1 MCSMSRLLVIL
12 GLALGL
18 AACGPAPRPA
28 AEGPVQLQEPDNP
41 LLLAEHLD
49 VLLRSAMQGRVT
61 GSRSF
66 ALAAQYV
73 EDRMREFRLQPALE
87 RHYRIVYDARV
98 HLLWPS
104 VLGWADRDTAA
115 LLPGLEFWPDARSD
129 TGGVIADRVALC
141 AQPKTCPA
149 APVWVLPTAFAA
161 EASALAPARS
171 VQAVLLMGSL
181 HPTLTDAPIP
191 GLRLL
196 QLTPEAAARLL
207 GLPVSALRAHLT
219 DTAPATL
226 QLRRPIF
233 LQVRRMGETRVGALN
248 VLGFVAGK
256 DPVLRNEL
264 VIVCA
269 DLDVVALPGSPL
281 LFDGAHLGEGVAA
294 LLELAR
300 FYSTLAAYW
309 PQPRRTLLFA
319 VWSGARQ
326 GHQGLRVYLR
336 QPLWDPS
343 ATRRIVYLD
352 PDPGT
357 LAEMHRLAEQYGM
370 TLTPVLLPD
379 SLQEDRR
386 VFWRVPSEWQQ
397 IYQRIYNAPAAVSI
411 PEPEKLRTRALQ
423 RARALVRAAQAI
435 LLPEAITLDPWTSVR
450 EDTLRPPVTENHP

>member
-1 MCSMSRLLVIL
+1 MYNMYRLLLIS
-12 GLALGL
+12 GLALAL

-28 AEGPVQLQEPDNP
+28 MEGPVQLHEPDDP
-41 LLLAEHLD
+41 LWLAEHLD
-49 VLLRSAMQGRVT
+49 VLLRPEMRGRVT

-87 RHYRIVYDARV
+87 GHYRIVYEARV
-98 HLLWPS
+98 HLPWPA
-104 VLGWADRDTAA
+104 VLGWADQDTAA
-115 LLPGLEFWPDARSD
+115 FLPGLEFWPDARSD
-129 TGGVIADRVALC
+129 TGRVVADQVALC
-141 AQPKTCPA
+141 AQPRTCPA
-149 APVWVLPTAFAA
+149 APVWVLPSASAA
-161 EASALAPARS
+161 EAPVLAKARS
-171 VQAVLLMGSL
+171 AQAVLLVGPL
-181 HPTLTDAPIP
+181 RPALTDAPIS

-207 GLPVSALRAHLT
+207 ALPTSALRAHLT
-219 DTAPATL
+219 DTASVTL
-226 QLRRPIF
+226 RLRRPIF
-233 LQVRRMGETRVGALN
+233 LRVRRMGETRAGALN

-256 DPVLRNEL
+256 DPGLRDEL

-269 DLDVVALPGSPL
+269 DLDVIALPGSPL

-326 GHQGLRVYLR
+326 GHQGLRAYLR
-336 QPLWDPS
+336 RPLWDPA

-352 PDPGT
+352 PDPEA
-357 LAEMHRLAEQYGM
+357 LAELHRLAEQYGM
-370 TLTPVLLPD
+370 TLTPVLPPD
-379 SLQEDRR
+379 SLQEDRQ

-397 IYQRIYNAPAAVSI
+397 IYRRIYNASAAVSI
-411 PEPEKLRTRALQ
+411 PEPERLRIRALQ

-435 LLPEAITLDPWTSVR
+435 LLPEAITPDPWVPVR

>member
-1 MCSMSRLLVIL
+1 MCSMYRLPVIL

-18 AACGPAPRPA
+18 AACGPALRPA
-28 AEGPVQLQEPDNP
+28 VEGPVHLDDPDNP

-49 VLLRSAMQGRVT
+49 VLLRPEMLGRLT

-87 RHYRIVYDARV
+87 RRYRIIYDAHV
-98 HLLWPS
+98 HLPWPA
-104 VLGWADRDTAA
+104 VLGWADQDTAA
-115 LLPGLEFWPDARSD
+115 FLPGLEFWPDARSD
-129 TGGVIADRVALC
+129 TGRVVANRVALC
-141 AQPKTCPA
+141 AQPRTCTA

-161 EASALAPARS
+161 EATALAPERS
-171 VQAVLLMGSL
+171 VQAVLLVGSL

-207 GLPVSALRAHLT
+207 GLSASALRAYLT
-219 DTAPATL
+219 DTASVTL
-226 QLRRPIF
+226 RLRRSIF
-233 LQVRRMGETRVGALN
+233 LRVWRTGEIRVGALN

-269 DLDVVALPGSPL
+269 DLDVVALPDSPL

-300 FYSTLAAYW
+300 FYSMLATYW
-309 PQPRRTLLFA
+309 PLPRRTLLFA

-326 GHQGLRVYLR
+326 GHQGLRAYLQ
-336 QPLWDPS
+336 QPLWDP
-343 ATRRIVYLD
+343 ATTRQIVYLD
-352 PDPGT
+352 PDPEALPWLQQLAATYGFT
-357 LAEMHRLAEQYGM
+357 LE
-370 TLTPVLLPD
+370 PVLPPD
-379 SLQEDRR
+379 SLQVDRR
-386 VFWRVPSEWQQ
+386 VFWQVPSEWQQ
-397 IYQRIYNAPAAVSI
+397 IYRRIYNAPAAVSI
-411 PEPEKLRTRALQ
+411 PELEKLRMRALQ
-423 RARALVRAAQAI
+423 RARMLVREAQAI
-435 LLPEAITLDPWTSVR
+435 LLSEAITPDPWAPVH
-450 EDTLRPPVTENHP
+450 EDTLRLPAIENHP

>member
-1 MCSMSRLLVIL
+1 MYRLLVIS

-28 AEGPVQLQEPDNP
+28 EEGPVQLHEPDNP

-49 VLLRSAMQGRVT
+49 VLLRPEMQGRVT

-87 RHYRIVYDARV
+87 GHYRIVYDARV
-98 HLLWPS
+98 HLPWPA

-115 LLPGLEFWPDARSD
+115 FLPGLEFWPDARSD
-129 TGGVIADRVALC
+129 TGRVVADRVALC
-141 AQPKTCPA
+141 VQPRTCPA
-149 APVWVLPTAFAA
+149 APVWVLPDTSA
-161 EASALAPARS
+161 EATSRLAPARS
-171 VQAVLLMGSL
+171 VQAVLRVGPLR
-181 HPTLTDAPIP
+181 PTLTDAPIP

-207 GLPVSALRAHLT
+207 ALPASALRAHLT
-219 DTAPATL
+219 DTASVTL

-233 LQVRRMGETRVGALN
+233 LRVRRMGEPRVGALN

-256 DPVLRNEL
+256 DPGLRNEL

-269 DLDVVALPGSPL
+269 DLDVVALPGGPL

-319 VWSGARQ
+319 AWSGARQ
-326 GHQGLRVYLR
+326 GHQGLRAYLR
-336 QPLWDPS
+336 KPLWDPT

-357 LAEMHRLAEQYGM
+357 LAELHRLAEQYGM
-370 TLTPVLLPD
+370 TLTPVLPPD
-379 SLQEDRR
+379 SLQAGRQ
-386 VFWRVPSEWQQ
+386 VFWQVPPDWQQ
-397 IYQRIYNAPAAVSI
+397 AYRRIYHAAPAVSSI
-411 PEPEKLRTRALQ
+411 PEDLRVRALQ
-423 RARALVRAAQAI
+423 RARVLVQAAQAV
-435 LLPEAITLDPWTSVR
+435 LLPEVITPDPWAPVR
-450 EDTLRPPVTENHP
+450 EDTLRLPVTENDP